1 MKQGTKKI
9 RTWMGKIAIVDRFLL
24 LFMLILFGYLAIHLM
39 IDGSTSDTNTI
50 DVLVRTSAAAIF
62 GYFISG
68 NFLRSSTTSP
78 GTGETNTNAVQPPEV
93 PAFPSENQVKGQIG
107 FQASTDSSQV
117 ELGKA
122 SSTVEPAPETGN
134 TYGKI
139 QITVVAVIGLV
150 SFGIL
155 LVARIFPEVNAELTA
170 TISQLRDFIF
180 ASIGF
185 LISCAKGTTN

>member
-9 RTWMGKIAIVDRFLL
+9 RAWMGKIAIVDRFLL
-24 LFMLILFGYLAIHLM
+24 LFMLILLGYLAIHLM

-68 NFLRSSTTSP
+68 NFLRSSTTFP
-78 GTGETNTNAVQPPEV
+78 GTSETNTNAVQPPEV
-93 PAFPSENQVKGQIG
+93 PGLPSENQIKGQIG

-117 ELGKA
+117 ELGTA

-139 QITVVAVIGLV
+139 QITVVAVVGLV
-150 SFGIL
+150 SLGIL
-155 LVARIFPEVNAELTA
+155 LVARNFPEVNAELTA
-170 TISQLRDFIF
+170 IISQLRDFIF

-185 LISCAKGTTN
+185 LISSAKGTTK